1 MKVLG
6 VTAAVLIA
14 GSAAAA
20 QSKPTAFPEVV
31 REIQSADY
39 RGARAELRTLAA
51 GLEGVKEPRLAM
63 YRHYWRGFALWRRAL
78 NGFNETPTPQDL
90 EADLKAAI
98 GSFQAAL
105 ALKPD
110 WIEARIGIM
119 GCAGPLL
126 FLAGD
131 DAARRDAILKDYLP
145 QAREVGEKGADNS
158 RALWLMGQ
166 TRLGAPP
173 PYGGHPAEAAATFHR
188 GVEAA
193 LAEARQI
200 RKDEPVWIPRWGG
213 AENLMNLAYL
223 YAHSDLANR
232 DLALAY
238 AEGALVAAPEW
249 HYVRDILRPQILQ
262 VPQPSAS
269 AAPGQPA
276 PH

>member
-1 MKVLG
+1 MRVLA
-6 VTAAVLIA
+6 VTVAVLI
-14 GSAAAA
+14 GSCAAAA
-20 QSKPTAFPEVV
+20 DSKAAPFPDVV
-31 REIQSADY
+31 RQVQSADY
-39 RGARAELRTLAA
+39 RGARAELQTLAA
-51 GLEGVKEPRLAM
+51 GLEGVKEPKLAL

-90 EADLKAAI
+90 EADLRAAI
-98 GSFQAAL
+98 ASFQAAL

-126 FLAGD
+126 FLAGN
-131 DAARRDAILKDYLP
+131 DAPRREAILKEYLP
-145 QAREVGEKGADNS
+145 QTREVAEKGADNS

-173 PYGGHPAEAAATFHR
+173 PYGGQPAEAAATFHR

-193 LAEARQI
+193 LAEARQAP
-200 RKDEPVWIPRWGG
+200 KDEPVWIPRWGG

-223 YAHSDLANR
+223 YTHSALANR

-249 HYVRDILRPQILQ
+249 HYVRDVLRPKALEL
-262 VPQPSAS
+262 PQPAS
-269 AAPGQPA
+269 STMATQP
-276 PH
+276 PR